1 MNDESAVLIQN
12 FQKICLMQR
21 DKLKILKKYAYA
33 LKQGAN
39 CRSEIFEYL
48 KLDLFNPNRKQ
59 EQIRALICK
68 LQYCLSTCI
77 ITNPFKQVSI

>member
-1 MNDESAVLIQN
+1 
-12 FQKICLMQR
+12 MQR

-59 EQIRALICK
+59 EQIRATRRIRVKAKSKFDYLLADK
-68 LQYCLSTCI
+68 T
-77 ITNPFKQVSI
+77 V

>member
-39 CRSEIFEYL
+39 CRSEVFEYL
-48 KLDLFNPNRKQ
+48 KLDLFKGYKSLKEARANKSSNM
-59 EQIRALICK
+59 QITI
-68 LQYCLSTCI
+68 LSF
-77 ITNPFKQVSI
+77 NMHYYKPF

>member
-39 CRSEIFEYL
+39 CKSRIQML
-48 KLDLFNPNRKQ
+48 KVK
-59 EQIRALICK
+59 CK
-68 LQYCLSTCI
+68 LFQFQLHYYKFT
-77 ITNPFKQVSI
+77 IT